1 VDGDAVTLSASI
13 GSLTTTASGW
23 AWSFATTDG
32 PAQSQTV
39 TITGTDALGA
49 ATNATFSL
57 VVQNVTPS
65 VNAGSNSTVAS
76 NQSFAFSGSFSDAGV
91 IDNPWSWKITWGDGS
106 QNTGSTASQAAAIT
120 ANHQFCGAANYTV
133 TLYVTDKDGAE
144 GSASRTVTV
153 TYVPVTVDI
162 LQKSVNLGSKG
173 MLPVAVLSTATF
185 DATTLDPATIVLG
198 DETGSDTPVAKR
210 NNSRYFASAE
220 DVNGDGR
227 LDLVLQFSVPALVA
241 NGDLTSSTTSLV
253 LRGFLADGCTNVRG
267 SNTVVIVP

>member
-1 VDGDAVTLSASI
+1 
-13 GSLTTTASGW
+13 
-23 AWSFATTDG
+23 
-32 PAQSQTV
+32 
-39 TITGTDALGA
+39 
-49 ATNATFSL
+49 
-57 VVQNVTPS
+57 
-65 VNAGSNSTVAS
+65 
-76 NQSFAFSGSFSDAGV
+76 
-91 IDNPWSWKITWGDGS
+91 
-106 QNTGSTASQAAAIT
+106 
-120 ANHQFCGAANYTV
+120 
-133 TLYVTDKDGAE
+133 
-144 GSASRTVTV
+144 
-153 TYVPVTVDI
+153 
-162 LQKSVNLGSKG
+162 